1 MTSAIQKI
9 INYAIPTRELRKS
22 IDWLFQQHR
31 RRSSKSRSRSR
42 SKSRSRDDIII
53 EPLIPS
59 STHKLSPVCEDM
71 IEAIRQGL
79 ESGQSPIKV
88 SDGTGGVYFMPNAK
102 GKIIGVFKPMD
113 EEPYAL
119 NNPKN
124 YTSTTKEPYMTKGVK
139 AGEGWYRELATYIL
153 DHPLRG
159 PRKNGDDEVGFAG
172 VPPTML
178 VKCCHAVFNG
188 NSEMNKVKVG
198 SLQKYVKNGYSCEEM
213 GSSKIPVNEVHMIS
227 ILDIRLANADRHVGN
242 ILYLENIDS
251 PDRLVP
257 IDHGYCLPESFEGIT
272 LEWRFWRQAYMPYS
286 LEMLKYIESLDA
298 EKDIEMLKLH
308 KLKISPESC
317 LVLRISTMLLK
328 KSAAAGLT
336 ANNIACIM
344 CKVKVDVEASD
355 IEIILEE
362 AEKAIP
368 PGSSEVVFLEAV
380 SVKIDSYIANMK
392 K

>member
-1 MTSAIQKI
+1 
-9 INYAIPTRELRKS
+9 
-22 IDWLFQQHR
+22 
-31 RRSSKSRSRSR
+31 
-42 SKSRSRDDIII
+42 
-53 EPLIPS
+53 
-59 STHKLSPVCEDM
+59 M

-88 SDGTGGVYFMPNAK
+88 SDGTGGVY
-102 GKIIGVFKPMD
+102 
-113 EEPYAL
+113 
-119 NNPKN
+119 
-124 YTSTTKEPYMTKGVK
+124 
-139 AGEGWYRELATYIL
+139 L
-153 DHPLRG
+153 D
-159 PRKNGDDEVGFAG
+159 
-172 VPPTML
+172 
-178 VKCCHAVFNG
+178 
-188 NSEMNKVKVG
+188 
-198 SLQKYVKNGYSCEEM
+198 VKNGYSCEEM

-242 ILYLENIDS
+242 ILYLENIDF

-257 IDHGYCLPESFEGIT
+257 IDHGFCLPESFEGIT

-336 ANNIACIM
+336 ANNIAYIM

-362 AEKAIP
+362 AE
-368 PGSSEVVFLEAV
+368 VVFLEAV